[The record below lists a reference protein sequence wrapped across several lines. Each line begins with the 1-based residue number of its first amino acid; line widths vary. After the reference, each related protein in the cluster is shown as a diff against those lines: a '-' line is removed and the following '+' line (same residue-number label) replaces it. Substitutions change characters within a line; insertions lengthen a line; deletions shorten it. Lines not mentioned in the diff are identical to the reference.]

1 MPRRYAR
8 QGREGFISLELDDLD
23 LDIVRILSVDGR
35 ASYSEMSK
43 TLGVSVGTVRNR
55 VNHMRATGMLYFNV
69 WLDPHRSGIGVIATL
84 LLKVQAGRLPA
95 VTSTLIDLDETGYVA
110 TLAGEHDL
118 LTDIFCRD
126 VSHLGRLVH
135 DEIQTIEGVI
145 EVRSYVVTDIK
156 YESSLNIGGVIS
168 KSSESPKNSANP

>member
-1 MPRRYAR
+1 M
-8 QGREGFISLELDDLD
+8 ELDDLD
-23 LDIVRILSVDGR
+23 LEIVRILSDDGR

-69 WLDPHRSGIGVIATL
+69 WLDPHRSAIGVIATL
-84 LLKVQAGRLPA
+84 LLKVHAACLPA
-95 VTSTLIDLDETGYVA
+95 VTSALIDLDETGYVA

-118 LTDIFCRD
+118 ITDAFCRD
-126 VSHLGRLVH
+126 VAHLSRLIH

-145 EVRSYVVTDIK
+145 EVRSHIVTDIK
-156 YESSLNIGGVIS
+156 YESSLNIRGVIN
-168 KSSESPKNSANP
+168 KSNESASDTADP

>member
-1 MPRRYAR
+1 M
-8 QGREGFISLELDDLD
+8 ELDDLD
-23 LDIVRILSVDGR
+23 LDIVRILSDDGR

-84 LLKVQAGRLPA
+84 LLKVHAGCLPA
-95 VTSTLIDLDETGYVA
+95 VTSVLIDFDETGYVA

-118 LTDIFCRD
+118 ITDAFCRD
-126 VSHLGRLVH
+126 VAHLSRLVH
-135 DEIQTIEGVI
+135 DEIQTIDGVI
-145 EVRSYVVTDIK
+145 EVRTYVVTDIK
-156 YESSLNIGGVIS
+156 YESSLNIRGVIN
-168 KSSESPKNSANP
+168 KSGDSTSDTA

>member
-1 MPRRYAR
+1 M
-8 QGREGFISLELDDLD
+8 ELDDLD
-23 LDIVRILSVDGR
+23 LEIVRILSDDGR

-84 LLKVQAGRLPA
+84 LLKVHAGHLPE
-95 VTSTLIDLDETGYVA
+95 VTSALMELDETGYVA
-110 TLAGEHDL
+110 TVVGEHDL
-118 LTDIFCRD
+118 ITDAFCRD
-126 VSHLGRLVH
+126 VTHLSHLVH
-135 DEIQTIEGVI
+135 DVIQTIEGVV

-156 YESSLNIGGVIS
+156 YESSLNIRSVIN
-168 KSSESPKNSANP
+168 KSNDSGNDSAKT

>member
-1 MPRRYAR
+1 M
-8 QGREGFISLELDDLD
+8 ELDDLD
-23 LDIVRILSVDGR
+23 LEIVRILSADGR

-55 VNHMRATGMLYFNV
+55 VNHMRSTGMLYFNV

-84 LLKVQAGRLPA
+84 LLKVRAGRLPA
-95 VTSTLIDLDETGYVA
+95 VASALIDFDETGYVA

-118 LTDIFCRD
+118 IVDAFCRD
-126 VSHLGRLVH
+126 VAHLSRLVH

-156 YESSLNIGGVIS
+156 YESSLNIRGVINQPGDS
-168 KSSESPKNSANP
+168 TSDSATT